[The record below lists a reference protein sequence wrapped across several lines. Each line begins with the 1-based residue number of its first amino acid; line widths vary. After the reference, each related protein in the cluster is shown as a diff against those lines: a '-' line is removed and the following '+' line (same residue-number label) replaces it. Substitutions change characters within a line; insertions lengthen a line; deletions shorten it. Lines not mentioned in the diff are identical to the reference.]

1 MKMKWRQCLAG
12 LLAGALTIT
21 GIPFSGGGAFMVRAA
36 LQADEEMNL
45 QYRYRPVDEKTIT
58 VDTDVP
64 GNRQRPDKPLTNLI
78 SRSGYMLTEN
88 LGAVSGKNIYFSL
101 EGQKLL
107 GSVRYLSAVPRGAI
121 KKCRL
126 WVSTADREPK
136 DIDESGWLLILKKE
150 IIVMKPDSGRRRWR
164 AMCAWKCLR
173 HMETA

>member
-78 SRSGYMLTEN
+78 SR
-88 LGAVSGKNIYFSL
+88 
-101 EGQKLL
+101 
-107 GSVRYLSAVPRGAI
+107 
-121 KKCRL
+121 
-126 WVSTADREPK
+126 
-136 DIDESGWLLILKKE
+136 LK
-150 IIVMKPDSGRRRWR
+150 
-164 AMCAWKCLR
+164 
-173 HMETA
+173 